1 MKIQLKIKD
10 KIINLKTTTKI
21 FKKCYSNKL
30 TKETEWNPKKGS
42 NNPKLIKRKR
52 KKMGQIEHKCL
63 DDRFKSNHII
73 KCECSKSPN
82 EGRND
87 QIEWNSKTNYMLPNS
102 NVETIG

>member
-1 MKIQLKIKD
+1 M
-10 KIINLKTTTKI
+10 
-21 FKKCYSNKL
+21 
-30 TKETEWNPKKGS
+30 
-42 NNPKLIKRKR
+42 
-52 KKMGQIEHKCL
+52 MGQIEHKYQ

-87 QIEWNSKTNYMLPNS
+87 QIEWNSKTNYMLPTS